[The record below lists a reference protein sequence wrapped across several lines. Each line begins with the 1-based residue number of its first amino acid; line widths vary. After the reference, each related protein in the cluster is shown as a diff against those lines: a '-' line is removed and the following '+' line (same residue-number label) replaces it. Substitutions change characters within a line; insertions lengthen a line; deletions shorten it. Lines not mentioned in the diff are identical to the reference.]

1 MYFRQYSDA
10 HDTYKE
16 LMKALDVAKVD
27 AQKKMKIQKETQQ
40 AMEYFRKAPS
50 MYNDP
55 NIKIYASQELPK
67 ISGRNPKYPAV
78 SDAIQ
83 FRCDFNSKN
92 ISIFMFPLI
101 LFMI

>member
-1 MYFRQYSDA
+1 MYFRQFSDA

-16 LMKALDVAKVD
+16 LMNALDVAKVD
-27 AQKKMKIQKETQQ
+27 VQKKLKIQKETQQ

-50 MYNDP
+50 VYNDP
-55 NIKIYASQELPK
+55 NVKIYPPPDLPK

-83 FRCDFNSKN
+83 FK
-92 ISIFMFPLI
+92 
-101 LFMI
+101 

>member
-1 MYFRQYSDA
+1 MYYRQFSDA

-27 AQKKMKIQKETQQ
+27 SQKKMKIQKDTQQ

-50 MYNDP
+50 VYNDP
-55 NIKIYASQELPK
+55 NVHIYPPQELPK
-67 ISGRNPKYPAV
+67 ISGRNPKYPAM

-83 FRCDFNSKN
+83 FRYLY
-92 ISIFMFPLI
+92 IYTI
-101 LFMI
+101 LFT

>member
-1 MYFRQYSDA
+1 MYFRQFSDA
-10 HDTYKE
+10 HATYKE

-27 AQKKMKIQKETQQ
+27 SQKKMKIQKDTQQ

-50 MYNDP
+50 IYNDP
-55 NIKIYASQELPK
+55 NVHIYQPPDLPK

-83 FRCDFNSKN
+83 FR
-92 ISIFMFPLI
+92 
-101 LFMI
+101 